1 MQNAECIMYGERG
14 RQGAVPTECGMNG
27 ETRTAGCRPYELLPV
42 TYYLLLIT
50 CYLLLVTYYL
60 SLVPC
65 FSLALA
71 LLRPDSSTARTTE
84 KTLAE
89 LPVRDGSTPYRA
101 YSIIAR

>member
-1 MQNAECIMYGERG
+1 MHREHADGRVPSLRNAECGMHNVRGTRG
-14 RQGAVPTECGMNG
+14 RQSAVPTSC
-27 ETRTAGCRPYELLPV
+27 
-42 TYYLLLIT
+42 YLLLIT

-101 YSIIAR
+101 